1 MNDIIKIGMNVKK
14 EDNGLSIEFE
24 NGIAT
29 IVSDVLSEREE
40 KELIKKTKEICAI
53 IAKAIKRDIAKSILE
68 DDLEE
73 EMDEEFKDFLK
84 SKAREHYDKMSDK
97 DKERADKFER
107 ELQKTKSIDEA
118 LDLAYKTLLEIQ
130 KEEENN

>member
-53 IAKAIKRDIAKSILE
+53 IAKAIKRDITKSILE
-68 DDLEE
+68 NDLEH
-73 EMDEEFKDFLK
+73 EMDKEFKDFLK
-84 SKAREHYDKMSDK
+84 NKAKKYYDRMSDK

-130 KEEENN
+130 EEENN

>member
-1 MNDIIKIGMNVKK
+1 MKDIITIGMNVKK
-14 EDNGLSIEFE
+14 EDDGLSVEFE

-29 IVSDVLSEREE
+29 IISDVLSEKEE

-53 IAKAIKRDIAKSILE
+53 IAKAIKRDIAKSFLE
-68 DDLEE
+68 DDLEK
-73 EMDEEFKDFLK
+73 EMDKEFKDFLK
-84 SKAREHYDKMSDK
+84 NKAREHYDKMSDK

>member
-14 EDNGLSIEFE
+14 EDDGLSIEFE

-29 IVSDVLSEREE
+29 IVSDALSEREE

-53 IAKAIKRDIAKSILE
+53 IAKAIKRDITKSILE
-68 DDLEE
+68 DDLEH
-73 EMDEEFKDFLK
+73 EMDKEFKDSLIN
-84 SKAREHYDKMSDK
+84 KAKKHYDRMSDK

-118 LDLAYKTLLEIQ
+118 LDLAYKTLLV
-130 KEEENN
+130 

>member
-1 MNDIIKIGMNVKK
+1 MKDIITIGMNVKT
-14 EDNGLSIEFE
+14 ENDGLSIEFE

-29 IVSDVLSEREE
+29 IISDVLSEREE
-40 KELIKKTKEICAI
+40 KELIKKTKEICQLVS
-53 IAKAIKRDIAKSILE
+53 KAIKRDITKSILE
-68 DDLEE
+68 DDLEH
-73 EMDEEFKDFLK
+73 EMDKEFKEFLK
-84 SKAREHYDKMSDK
+84 NKAREHYDKMSDK

>member
-24 NGIAT
+24 NGIST
-29 IVSDVLSEREE
+29 TVSDVLSEREE

-53 IAKAIKRDIAKSILE
+53 IAKAIKRDITKSILE
-68 DDLEE
+68 DGLEE
-73 EMDEEFKDFLK
+73 EIDKDFKEFLK
-84 SKAREHYDKMSDK
+84 NKARRHYDKMSDK